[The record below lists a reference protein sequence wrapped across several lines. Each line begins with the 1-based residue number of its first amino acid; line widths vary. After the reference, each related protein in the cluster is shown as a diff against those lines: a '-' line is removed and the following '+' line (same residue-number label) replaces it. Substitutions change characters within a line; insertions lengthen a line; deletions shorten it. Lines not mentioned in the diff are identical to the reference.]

1 MRLFAVIVIQIS
13 VAFPGDV
20 IGRIAAIFVERE
32 EFRAGQRFLARE
44 MTIQDLLL
52 MDTDKSGDVSFGEFL
67 SCMLVAMQKVDQDT
81 VDTLRKVF
89 YGFDLNQSGTIMKQD
104 LYLAAK
110 KRREQKLSK
119 TTKEEREQR

>member
-1 MRLFAVIVIQIS
+1 
-13 VAFPGDV
+13 
-20 IGRIAAIFVERE
+20 
-32 EFRAGQRFLARE
+32 
-44 MTIQDLLL
+44 
-52 MDTDKSGDVSFGEFL
+52 MDTEKSGNISFGKVL
-67 SCMLVAMQKVDQDT
+67 SCMLVAMQKSDQDT

-119 TTKEEREQR
+119 TTK